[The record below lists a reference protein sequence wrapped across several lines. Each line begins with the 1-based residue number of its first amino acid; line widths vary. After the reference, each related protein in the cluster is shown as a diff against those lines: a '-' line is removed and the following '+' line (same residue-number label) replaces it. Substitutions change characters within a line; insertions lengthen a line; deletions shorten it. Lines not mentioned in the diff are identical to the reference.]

1 MDPVSLIEVALAS
14 GAVAGVKDTAS
25 SAVKDA
31 YEGLKTMVKAR
42 FAGHPR
48 AEVVFAEH
56 EAAPETWKEPLTSE
70 LITAGVDAE
79 MVAAAQALMQLIDD
93 AGSQAGKYKVDV
105 RGGQGVQIGDHNVQH
120 NTYASAHPDI
130 NVIQMND
137 RSRIDG
143 SNFQIHIG
151 HPRTSS

>member
-14 GAVAGVKDTAS
+14 GAVAGVRDTAS

-31 YEGLKTMVKAR
+31 YEGLKAMVKAR

-48 AEVVFAEH
+48 AELVLAEH

-70 LITAGVDAE
+70 LTRVGVDSE
-79 MVAAAQALMQLIDD
+79 LVTAAKALMQLIDH
-93 AGSQAGKYKVDV
+93 AGSRAGKYDVDIQ
-105 RGGQGVQIGDHNVQH
+105 GGQGVQIGDHNTQH
-120 NTYASAHPDI
+120 NTFSAAPKM

-137 RSRIDG
+137 QSRIDG

-151 HPRTSS
+151 PSRDA